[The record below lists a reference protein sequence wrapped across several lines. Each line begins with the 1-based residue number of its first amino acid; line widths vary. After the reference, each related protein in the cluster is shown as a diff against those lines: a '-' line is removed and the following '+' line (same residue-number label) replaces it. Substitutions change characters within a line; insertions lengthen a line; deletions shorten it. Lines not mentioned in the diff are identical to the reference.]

1 MFTKNEDADVLGLF
15 LQCYELI
22 VTLHI
27 AEGAQTPGDERKAW
41 LKKE

>member
-1 MFTKNEDADVLGLF
+1 MFTKNEDADVLGLL

-27 AEGAQTPGDERKAW
+27 AKQWGAQTTGD
-41 LKKE
+41 

>member
-15 LQCYELI
+15 LRCYELI

-27 AEGAQTPGDERKAW
+27 AKQQWGAQTTGD
-41 LKKE
+41 